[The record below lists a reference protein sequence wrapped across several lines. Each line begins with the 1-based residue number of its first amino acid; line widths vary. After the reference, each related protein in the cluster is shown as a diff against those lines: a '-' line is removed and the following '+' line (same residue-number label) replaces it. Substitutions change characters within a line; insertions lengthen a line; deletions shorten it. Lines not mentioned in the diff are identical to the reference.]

1 MGLYLNVIISK
12 RIKVHREC
20 NTLHKNAK
28 LNANEYLIIRNTKP
42 ISEKRKSIIQQN
54 SSPYETS
61 GQEHRKSVH
70 FDARKQTFL

>member
-28 LNANEYLIIRNTKP
+28 LNANEYLIFRNTKP
-42 ISEKRKSIIQQN
+42 IRENEIIQQN

-70 FDARKQTFL
+70 FDARKQTSL

>member
-28 LNANEYLIIRNTKP
+28 LNANEYLIFRNTKP
-42 ISEKRKSIIQQN
+42 IRENEIIQQN

>member
-1 MGLYLNVIISK
+1 MGLYLNVKISK

-28 LNANEYLIIRNTKP
+28 LNANEYLIFRNTKP
-42 ISEKRKSIIQQN
+42 IRENEIIQQN

-70 FDARKQTFL
+70 FDARKQTSL